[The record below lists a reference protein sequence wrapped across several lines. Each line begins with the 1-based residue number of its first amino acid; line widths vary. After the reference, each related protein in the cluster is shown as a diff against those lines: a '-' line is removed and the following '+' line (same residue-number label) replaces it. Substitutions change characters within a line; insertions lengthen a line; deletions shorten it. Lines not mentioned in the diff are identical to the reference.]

1 MIQTEKLTKVFPNP
15 KGKPVLAVD
24 GFDFVA
30 VPGKVHA
37 LLGVNG
43 AGKTTVLRMLS
54 TVLTP
59 TSGTATVNGFDVV
72 KNPEKVRQSIGFLS
86 TSTAVYGRLKPL
98 EMLAYFG
105 TLYGLDDAT
114 TKRRIDEVVTKLDIA
129 PFADRLCDQLSTGQ
143 KQRVSIARAI
153 LHDPPVVFFDEPTA
167 GLDVLTAQT
176 ILGFI
181 EECRAQ
187 GKTVVFSTH
196 IMSEV
201 ERLADEVSVIH
212 EGTLKGSGTPAEV
225 MAKESTSSL
234 EQAFLNLVGYRP
246 ESFGQPA

>member
-1 MIQTEKLTKVFPNP
+1 MIQTDKLTKVFKNP
-15 KGKPVLAVD
+15 KGAPVRAVD

-54 TVLTP
+54 TVIRP
-59 TSGTATVNGFDVV
+59 TSGTATVNGHDVV
-72 KNPEKVRQSIGFLS
+72 REPDLVRASIGFLS
-86 TSTAVYGRLKPL
+86 SSTAIYGRLKPL

-105 TLYGLDDAT
+105 SLYGLDEET
-114 TKRRIDEVVTKLDIA
+114 TKRRSAEVVERLGIGS
-129 PFADRLCDQLSTGQ
+129 FADRLCDQLSTGQ

-176 ILGFI
+176 ILKFI
-181 EECRAQ
+181 EECRDQ

-212 EGTLKGSGTPAEV
+212 SGTLKGYGTPTAITAQTGEQ
-225 MAKESTSSL
+225 SL
-234 EQAFLNLVGYRP
+234 EKAFLKLVGYDP
-246 ESFGQPA
+246 DLLVSST